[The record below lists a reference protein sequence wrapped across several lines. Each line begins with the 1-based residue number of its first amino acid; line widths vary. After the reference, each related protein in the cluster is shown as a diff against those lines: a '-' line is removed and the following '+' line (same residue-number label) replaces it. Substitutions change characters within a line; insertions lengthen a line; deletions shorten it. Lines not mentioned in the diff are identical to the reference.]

1 MGNES
6 FSKTR
11 RRGKNIDIYRNYHTT
26 TTIFAIQNDRLIRF
40 KIDQNR
46 KIETERERKN
56 KQ

>member
-11 RRGKNIDIYRNYHTT
+11 RREKNIDIYRNYHTT